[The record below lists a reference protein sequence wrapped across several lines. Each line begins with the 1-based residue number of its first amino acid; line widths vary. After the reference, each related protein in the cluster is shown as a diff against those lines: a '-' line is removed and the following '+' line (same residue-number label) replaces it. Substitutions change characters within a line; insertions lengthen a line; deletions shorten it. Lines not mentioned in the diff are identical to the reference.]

1 MAKMG
6 LAAPPDKGGSGGV
19 EALAPKSGE
28 RAPSHG
34 LADAAPSVSAGA
46 VQDMV
51 DVAPLPDMAKGNP
64 GGIEMPDPQAPD
76 EAAIS
81 SDVVSSPPVAVSSD
95 PTVHWPSAE
104 ASAASLAVR
113 APQTFVAPQPAP
125 VGAAPSGAISV
136 PAARPTAQSP
146 PLPQRTIAPD
156 GPGAD
161 AEQEAQHTDPD
172 AMPEAQAPVPLP
184 VPLRVAH
191 GRPSA
196 PLAAEA
202 KSSGVTSEPGFAA
215 LPSIASAFISR
226 PVEVAAPPPPPPM
239 RQLTPIVIA
248 LAFTPGAANG
258 FNLTL
263 DPVELGRVEIRVQR
277 EADGHSVRIV
287 AERPETLA
295 LLQRDRHELDRSLA
309 DAGLRVESGGIDF
322 ALGNSGAGRDAP
334 RDTAARQAQRGRG
347 GTPQAEDEPPPNR
360 AIRGLLDLNI

>member
-1 MAKMG
+1 
-6 LAAPPDKGGSGGV
+6 
-19 EALAPKSGE
+19 
-28 RAPSHG
+28 
-34 LADAAPSVSAGA
+34 
-46 VQDMV
+46 
-51 DVAPLPDMAKGNP
+51 
-64 GGIEMPDPQAPD
+64 
-76 EAAIS
+76 
-81 SDVVSSPPVAVSSD
+81 
-95 PTVHWPSAE
+95 
-104 ASAASLAVR
+104 
-113 APQTFVAPQPAP
+113 
-125 VGAAPSGAISV
+125 
-136 PAARPTAQSP
+136 
-146 PLPQRTIAPD
+146 
-156 GPGAD
+156 
-161 AEQEAQHTDPD
+161 
-172 AMPEAQAPVPLP
+172 
-184 VPLRVAH
+184 
-191 GRPSA
+191 
-196 PLAAEA
+196 
-202 KSSGVTSEPGFAA
+202 
-215 LPSIASAFISR
+215 
-226 PVEVAAPPPPPPM
+226 M